1 MSSSTVS
8 STFARFRR
16 GGWERWFGPAWIWAM
31 LIALIIGGFIAS
43 PYFLTESNA
52 SNILQQAA
60 PLGIVATGQTFALL
74 VAGID
79 ISVAATISL
88 GSTAMMGIVDG
99 DASQIPKGMAVALG
113 AALVVGL
120 LNGLTVVIANV
131 PAFIVTFGV
140 ASIVQ
145 GVVFLYTDQLNIGA
159 PATQMTEW
167 GYKTWGPIPFLA
179 VIMFAFAILALVI
192 QNCTLFG
199 RWMFA
204 VGGSEEVARLSG
216 VPTKR
221 VRVAAYM
228 FCAFSAGLAALA
240 ISLRT
245 GSGDPIGGT
254 GFDWDSVAAVVIG
267 GTALTGGR
275 GGVAGS
281 VIGAIL
287 LTTLSNIMNLLA
299 VSGFWQIVL
308 KGAVVLFAVV
318 LSALGTRRA
327 ERLAAA
333 RRSTMATPRP
343 FALRWRRAT

>member
-1 MSSSTVS
+1 MTSSESATWVH
-8 STFARFRR
+8 TMRR
-16 GGWERWFGPAWIWAM
+16 VRWERWLGPGWLWA
-31 LIALIIGGFIAS
+31 LFITVVIAGFIAS
-43 PYFLTESNA
+43 PYFLTTNNA

-79 ISVAATISL
+79 ISVAAVISL

-99 DASQIPKGMAVALG
+99 DPSQIPKGIAVALG

-120 LNGLTVVIANV
+120 MNGLTVVLANV
-131 PAFIVTFGV
+131 PAFVVTFGV

-145 GVVFLYTDQLNIGA
+145 GVVFLYTDQLNIGSPA
-159 PATQMTEW
+159 PVMTEW
-167 GYKTWGPIPFLA
+167 GYKAWGPIPFLA
-179 VIMFAFAILALVI
+179 VLMFVFVIIGLVI

-199 RWMFA
+199 RWMYA

-221 VRVAAYM
+221 VRVGAFA

-245 GSGDPIGGT
+245 GAGDPIGGV

-275 GGVAGS
+275 GGIAGS

-287 LTTLSNIMNLLA
+287 LTTLSNIMNLMG

-327 ERLAAA
+327 ARIAAA
-333 RRSTMATPRP
+333 RGSELVRPRR
-343 FALRWRRAT
+343 FSLGWR